1 MRDRFWLG
9 AVQGPFNRRQLLKV
23 SALGGGGSVLAGL
36 LAACGGSSSSP
47 TTSAA
52 TSAATS
58 ASAGSAQTA
67 TTQALPTAQ
76 VNTGQASPAA
86 SPQASSSATAAG
98 TSTSSAGTPKKGGDF
113 VIVGHQELAG
123 LSPNDTGPGDQ
134 WVMITQI
141 HNALVEMDENY
152 VFNPLLAEKFDV
164 APDSLTYTFNLRQG
178 VKFHDG
184 SEFTAADAKYT
195 FEFYSDATKGSVIAN
210 NFQNMDT
217 VAAPDDATIVVK
229 MKAPNA
235 AFIARGATT
244 FIVQSK
250 YHAQVGEKTYRT
262 KPIGTGA
269 FKLKEW
275 VSSDHTTVEAFA
287 DHFRGAPH
295 LNTVTQKLVPEPSV
309 RKVALDT
316 GNADSACWPLLV
328 QDDLALNK
336 ETDKFTN
343 FTTVTIAC
351 NHFPIN
357 NRRPYFSQKEVRQAL
372 MYAID
377 RQKVIDTVF
386 QGAATLA
393 TANMVDAL
401 KAWYNPNVQKYDY
414 NPDKAKQ
421 MLDAAGWTVGAD
433 GVRAKD
439 GQKFSFTCLVISGD
453 QARKPEAELVQQ
465 YLKAVNIDMQIAEQP
480 ATQIYTGLINDK
492 ADASLYNWTYGG
504 SGGDPDG
511 SVTLGSKGG
520 NNWSSYNSP
529 QMDQLLE
536 QGLKETDPAKR
547 KQIYDQIQALV
558 AEDVPFIFMMYW
570 QWFNHFSKKTKGLPP
585 SALSANPIYRKANEW
600 WFE

>member
-1 MRDRFWLG
+1 MPDRFRFG
-9 AVQGPFNRRQLLKV
+9 AVRGQFKRRQVLKV
-23 SALGGGGSVLAGL
+23 SALGAGGSVLAGL
-36 LAACGGSSSSP
+36 LAACGSSSSSP

-58 ASAGSAQTA
+58 ATGGSGQTP
-67 TTQALPTAQ
+67 TPQVLPTAQ
-76 VNTGQASPAA
+76 VNTGAASPAA
-86 SPQASSSATAAG
+86 SPKAAGSATAAS
-98 TSTSSAGTPKKGGDF
+98 TSTSAGTPKQGGDF

-141 HNALVEMDENY
+141 HNGMIERDENF
-152 VFNPLLAEKFDV
+152 VFNPVLAEKFDV
-164 APDSLTYTFNLRQG
+164 AADSLTYTFNLKKG

-184 SEFTAADAKYT
+184 SVFTSADAKYT
-195 FEFYSDATKGSVIAN
+195 FEFYADPTKGSVIAN
-210 NFQNMDT
+210 NFENMDT
-217 VAAPDDATIVVK
+217 VTAPDDATIVVK

-235 AFIARGATT
+235 AFIARGSTT

-295 LNTVTQKLVPEPSV
+295 FNTVTQKLVPEPSV

-336 ETDKFTN
+336 QPDKFTN
-343 FTTVTIAC
+343 FTTLSVSC

-357 NRRPYFSQKEVRQAL
+357 NHRPFFADKQVRQAL
-372 MYAID
+372 LHAID

-393 TANMVDAL
+393 TANIAPAL
-401 KAWYNPNVQKYDY
+401 KAWYNGDVGKYDY

-421 MLDAAGWTVGAD
+421 MLDAAGWAVGSD
-433 GVRAKD
+433 GIRAKD

-465 YLKAVNIDMQIAEQP
+465 YLKAVNIDMKIAEQP
-480 ATQIYTGLINDK
+480 ATQIYTGLINDT

-504 SGGDPDG
+504 SGGDPDA
-511 SVTLGSKGG
+511 STTLGSKGG
-520 NNWSSYNSP
+520 SNWSSYKSP
-529 QMDQLLE
+529 QMDSLLE
-536 QGLKETDPAKR
+536 QGLKETDTAKR

-558 AEDVPFIFMMYW
+558 AEDVPFLYMMYW
-570 QWFNHFSKKTKGLPP
+570 QWFNHFSKRTKGLPA

-600 WFE
+600 WFA